1 MDPSPASISTLKA
14 PDEARKAV
22 EELVQRFAA
31 NAHLYTGNS
40 YNETQVRQ
48 EFINPFF
55 EALGWDVSNKT
66 GAYEAFKDVVHED
79 ALKVGDSNRA
89 PDYSFRFGGQRVF
102 FVEAKKPAVAVKAD
116 VQPAFQLRR
125 YAWSAGLP
133 VSILTDFEE
142 FAVYDTRQKPD
153 RKDDAAVA
161 RALYVRYDQYLAELD
176 RLYAIFSKE
185 AVRTGGLHRFA
196 ADTRGK
202 RGTTEVSSEFLRT
215 IESWRD
221 GLARE
226 IALRNPDL
234 ADHELNHAVQATIDR
249 ILFLRI
255 AEDRGIEPADTLH
268 DLADKPD
275 AYPALC
281 DLFRRADE
289 RYNAGL
295 FNFGPQGDQVCLN
308 LQINDKPLREILKGL
323 YYPVCPYEFSVI
335 PGDILGAVYEQFL
348 GKVIRLTAGH
358 RAKVEDK
365 PEVRKAGGVYYTPR
379 YIVDYIVEHTV
390 GASLAQQKAPAKLTV
405 LDPACGS
412 GSFLL
417 GAYEYLLDWHLKAY
431 VAEDPDSFCRGK
443 SAPLVKLGPGDYRL
457 SLAERRRILTDCL
470 FGVDLDPQAVEVT
483 KLNLLLKCM
492 EGENEQTLQPRL
504 LGHERVL
511 PNIDRNIKCGNSLI
525 GWDYFEGQLMPEAAE
540 IRRVRPFDWDSE
552 FAEIMGSGGFDC
564 VIGNPPYIRIQN
576 LREFSPEQPPYFK
589 AHYRAAA
596 KGNYDIYVVFV
607 EKGLSLLNPTGRL
620 GMILP
625 HKFFNAA
632 YGEGLRG
639 LIAGGQHL
647 EHVVHFGDQQ
657 VFADATTYTCLLFLS
672 TAAQQNLSLVRV
684 RKLSDWVNTP
694 TGPSLVLGASVCGTG
709 HWDFAG
715 PGPAAELGSIGDGLP
730 RLGALCD
737 RIAQGI
743 RTSANEVFV
752 VELTDGKA
760 GDSGSVRAFSEALGV
775 EVELEGCLLLPFLR
789 GRDIRSYALTD
800 SAKGVIVPYTLRGG
814 KMVLLTEDQLRGEF
828 PLTWA
833 YLSAN
838 RPTLEAREK
847 GRMRGPGWY
856 GYVYPKNL
864 EVMTSPKLLVPDIT
878 DKAAAAIDAEG
889 VYAFTSGYG
898 ITLRPEVT
906 ERREY
911 VLGLLNSRLVFG
923 FLTSVTTRL
932 QNGFYRYFSQYLE
945 RLPIRPVDFSN
956 PEDVVRHDRMVGLVQ
971 TMLDLHKRLPEA
983 KTATDRDLIQRQID
997 ATDKQIDALVYE
1009 LYGLTEEEIA
1019 IVEGTAQGD

>member
-308 LQINDKPLREILKGL
+308 LQINDKPLHEILKGL

-443 SAPLVKLGPGDYRL
+443 SAPLVKLGPSDYRL

-564 VIGNPPYIRIQN
+564 VIGNPPYILLQDQ
-576 LREFSPEQPPYFK
+576 LRDDRQLAYLRQR
-589 AHYRAAA
+589 YAAA
-596 KGNYDIYVVFV
+596 SYKVDTYHLFIERAVLACRTGGRTALITPSNFLTNNSLEPLRALLLGETHLQTIENITGGVFPGVSVDNVVFV
-607 EKGLSLLNPTGRL
+607 A
-620 GMILP
+620 
-625 HKFFNAA
+625 H
-632 YGEGLRG
+632 RG
-639 LIAGGQHL
+639 VPPSDAVTHY
-647 EHVVHFGDQQ
+647 
-657 VFADATTYTCLLFLS
+657 ADAEPGATALAETSTWQIEQASFSQMPGLLI
-672 TAAQQNLSLVRV
+672 V
-684 RKLSDWVNTP
+684 
-694 TGPSLVLGASVCGTG
+694 
-709 HWDFAG
+709 
-715 PGPAAELGSIGDGLP
+715 PG
-730 RLGALCD
+730 
-737 RIAQGI
+737 AQGG
-743 RTSANEVFV
+743 TV
-752 VELTDGKA
+752 
-760 GDSGSVRAFSEALGV
+760 
-775 EVELEGCLLLPFLR
+775 
-789 GRDIRSYALTD
+789 
-800 SAKGVIVPYTLRGG
+800 
-814 KMVLLTEDQLRGEF
+814 
-828 PLTWA
+828 W
-833 YLSAN
+833 
-838 RPTLEAREK
+838 
-847 GRMRGPGWY
+847 
-856 GYVYPKNL
+856 
-864 EVMTSPKLLVPDIT
+864 
-878 DKAAAAIDAEG
+878 
-889 VYAFTSGYG
+889 
-898 ITLRPEVT
+898 
-906 ERREY
+906 
-911 VLGLLNSRLVFG
+911 SRLVSESLPLGTFAHVNFG
-923 FLTSVTTRL
+923 MQLRDRRRYTADVIDMAAGSPPPEGYAECLTGRDVNRYALGWSGLACLQSREAKRGGCWDMARHHTRNKLVTRQIGRYPEFAVDPAGRCCLNTVFMVGVKEGEERVSWSWL
-932 QNGFYRYFSQYLE
+932 LGILNSMLLRAFWLARFYDRRRTFPKIKGEYLSQ
-945 RLPIRPVDFSN
+945 LPIRPVDFSN
-956 PEDVVRHDRMVGLVQ
+956 PEDVDKHDRMVGLVQ

-983 KTATDRDLIQRQID
+983 KTTTDRDLIQRQID
-997 ATDKQIDALVYE
+997 ATDRQIDALVYE

-1019 IVEGTAQGD
+1019 IVEGTAQGN